1 MPETVLART
10 CLEAS
15 ERLANLQPTLSH
27 LLFGCGQASSQLAQA
42 RLSWGAR
49 VQETVIGPMKR
60 VAEAAGPNSEM
71 VRSRRQAWRAGGE
84 LRSVSERAARA
95 ANSLTH
101 SQGSATDE
109 AQSPDHKVPSEN
121 LPSHEPTPNRKDSGS
136 KLHPAKTILKSISIP
151 ISQTNHHQS
160 SNSSMLKGSLGGII
174 NGEGNILKTVKAT
187 QLNAIKEDLEAESQ
201 LLKEKAL
208 RELFNFET
216 MSTLECSQALVE
228 MVEISAA
235 YHRTCATIL
244 DELAPLLR
252 AELDEQC
259 PLPVYGR
266 SLETHLVVTHAK
278 IAYPLKI
285 CIRVLNTDAALCEE
299 GLFRIAGS
307 KTKVDTLKSALNS
320 LRAESI
326 IDQYDYYV
334 IADAMKQYLRSLPQ
348 PLLTTHLLNEWA
360 GALQIKDKSVQIL
373 RLQQIAR
380 KMPLEYERNCGYLFR
395 YLFRLIERTEQNRMT
410 PASLAI
416 IFGPSLLNASYS
428 FNSSSPNSED
438 VPSIAS
444 FDAHAAPG
452 QFNGYVMPPQLAFQG
467 TYKGL
472 IELLIIHANEI
483 FPPHPEDDND
493 DDLDDILGDIDDN
506 EVFTQ
511 TSISLASE
519 PLTSTTPN
527 HLSNSS
533 DAFSK
538 RATRAMN
545 EFARQSRAIKNLP
558 QRLRSKHGKS
568 ISGRSN
574 TVFKTNEVAKSVPM
588 TGRSLTPVPRR
599 KLNDLEPSPRLDRT
613 RSLTHEEISVLEEH
627 ENEKDKRISSPPN
640 RQSPRSILQQQH
652 MEWRRAM
659 LEVAETDPNTEE
671 QKSSIHG
678 DLYDTLFT
686 IQTLNNS
693 KSGVEELLAR
703 VRSVYESRSAMGKS
717 IIAMQSKNHTS
728 GIAVKSVG
736 TSDSKPKSQTDISMV
751 RRHSTSSLSVLDRNT
766 SKIGPVAATI
776 QPTQAMK
783 GASISSK
790 NYRKK
795 CLTTPEPMNGRILQ
809 RVTIPLLV
817 NAEKYRKKKLT
828 SSTGR
833 PLRYSVNESN
843 AESTASLVTL
853 PSAVSAPEP
862 AITRAT
868 KRTTLPRVG
877 LDANPPSQE
886 RRKIISASIPTSNCS
901 NISLEDKINGSVS
914 PDQSQDQSIFN

>member
-1 MPETVLART
+1 MPEAVLARI

-49 VQETVIGPMKR
+49 VHENVIGPMKR
-60 VAEAAGPNSEM
+60 VSEATGPNSEM

-95 ANSLTH
+95 ANSLAH
-101 SQGSATDE
+101 SQGYTTDE
-109 AQSPDHKVPSEN
+109 VQSPDSEATFES
-121 LPSHEPTPNRKDSGS
+121 LASHGTNSNRKGSGS
-136 KLHPAKTILKSISIP
+136 KLHPTKSILKSTSTPIP
-151 ISQTNHHQS
+151 QTNHNQS
-160 SNSSMLKGSLGGII
+160 SNSNMLKGSPGGIL
-174 NGEGNILKTVKAT
+174 NVEGNILKTAKAT

-201 LLKEKAL
+201 LFKEKAL
-208 RELFNFET
+208 RELFTFET

-266 SLETHLVVTHAK
+266 SLETHLGVTHAK

-285 CIRVLNTDAALCEE
+285 CIQVLNRDAALCEE

-320 LRAESI
+320 LRAESV

-348 PLLTTHLLNEWA
+348 PLLTTHLLNEWT

-380 KMPLEYERNCGYLFR
+380 KMPLEYERNAGYLFR
-395 YLFRLIERTEQNRMT
+395 YLYRLIEHTQQNRMT

-416 IFGPSLLNASYS
+416 IFGPSLLNPSY
-428 FNSSSPNSED
+428 SPNSSPQNSED
-438 VPSIAS
+438 IPSTS
-444 FDAHAAPG
+444 SLDGHPVPG
-452 QFNGYVMPPQLAFQG
+452 QLNGYSMPAQLAFQG
-467 TYKGL
+467 AYKGL
-472 IELLIIHANEI
+472 IELLIVHANEI
-483 FPPHPEDDND
+483 FPHLDDDNDSELIDALDDND
-493 DDLDDILGDIDDN
+493 DS
-506 EVFTQ
+506 EEFTQ

-519 PLTSTTPN
+519 PLTSNTSTR
-527 HLSNSS
+527 LSSS
-533 DAFSK
+533 GGTFSK
-538 RATRAMN
+538 RAARAMN
-545 EFARQSRAIKNLP
+545 EITRQSRAFKNLP

-568 ISGRSN
+568 TSGRSN
-574 TVFKTNEVAKSVPM
+574 TATKTNEIVKSIPM
-588 TGRSLTPVPRR
+588 TGRSLTPILMR
-599 KLNDLEPSPRLDRT
+599 KSNDLKTSPKLDRT
-613 RSLTHEEISVLEEH
+613 RSLTHEEISTLEEPDTV
-627 ENEKDKRISSPPN
+627 EDKGNPAFPN
-640 RQSPRSILQQQH
+640 RQSPRSILQQKH

-659 LEVAETDPNTEE
+659 LEVSAADSNAEE

-686 IQTLNNS
+686 IQTLNSS
-693 KSGVEELLAR
+693 KNGVEELLAR
-703 VRSVYESRSAMGKS
+703 VRSVYESRSSMGKVTVS
-717 IIAMQSKNHTS
+717 TPSQNYAT
-728 GIAVKSVG
+728 GIAAESDGISV
-736 TSDSKPKSQTDISMV
+736 SKPAYRKV
-751 RRHSTSSLSVLDRNT
+751 FRRHSTSSLSVLDQNI
-766 SKIGPVAATI
+766 SKTCTVATTI
-776 QPTQAMK
+776 QPTQVMK
-783 GASISSK
+783 GVIMSST

-795 CLTTPEPMNGRILQ
+795 CSTTPGHMNSRALQ
-809 RVTIPLLV
+809 RVTIPLLAKV
-817 NAEKYRKKKLT
+817 DKDRKKRPT

-833 PLRYSVNESN
+833 PLRYSVNDSN
-843 AESTASLVTL
+843 LESTASLVTM
-853 PSAVSAPEP
+853 PSVTSTAEP
-862 AITRAT
+862 SITRPT
-868 KRTTLPRVG
+868 KRTTLPRTG
-877 LDANPPSQE
+877 LDANRSSYE
-886 RRKIISASIPTSNCS
+886 RRKIISASIPTST
-901 NISLEDKINGSVS
+901 ISLEDKLCSPIISDLGQDGSIIN
-914 PDQSQDQSIFN
+914 